1 MVRHPILVI
10 FCMAAVESSEWCT
23 HENEHV
29 TFGLYTTLYRAYYRL
44 YSGTKYVLSES
55 GATCRVRSRRLR

>member
-10 FCMAAVESSEWCT
+10 FCMAAVESSQWCT

-29 TFGLYTTLYRAYYRL
+29 ICGLYTTLYRL

-55 GATCRVRSRRLR
+55 GATCRVRSRCLR